1 MRARL
6 LFCSLALLLGYAS
19 AASAK
24 VWVVDVGGTTTTGGD
39 GYGGG
44 DTSPILAFSPQQLA
58 INAGDSVTFTNLG
71 GAAHNIHADDNSFR
85 CANGCDDTGGNGNP
99 SSSAWSFTRTFN
111 TPGTIAYHCDVHAS
125 MGMTGHIVVNAVAA
139 TINLGG
145 YLSGNWLNPA
155 QGGHGFQFEFTNQP
169 DGGIPS
175 QKELVAIW
183 FVYTPDG
190 SGQNWIY
197 AQGPFD
203 STKNTVTVPA
213 TIFHGVK
220 FPFPLSNFDPN
231 ALLGDLGDWGTLTF
245 TFSDC
250 NNGTASWNSTVSG
263 YGNGSFPITR
273 LTSIQGTSCPQ

>member
-1 MRARL
+1 MFAHLRSIS
-6 LFCSLALLLGYAS
+6 FFLLLLAAGQGWAADVTIHAS
-19 AASAK
+19 NFVFTQAN
-24 VWVVDVGGTTTTGGD
+24 VTINV
-39 GYGGG
+39 G
-44 DTSPILAFSPQQLA
+44 DT
-58 INAGDSVTFTNLG
+58 VTFVNDNGFHNVVSNDG
-71 GAAHNIHADDNSFR
+71 GFR
-85 CANGCDDTGGNGNP
+85 CANGCDGEGGNGAP
-99 SSSAWSFTRTFN
+99 GSGWTFSRQFTSA
-111 TPGTIAYHCDVHAS
+111 GTIHYFCEVHVS
-125 MGMTGHIVVNAVAA
+125 MGMVGTITVNAAPPPPPS
-139 TINLGG
+139 IKLGG

-231 ALLGDLGDWGTLTF
+231 ALRGDLGDWGTLTF

-273 LTSIQGTSCPQ
+273 LTSIQGTACPQ